1 MSWMT
6 IHRPEG
12 WCDLE
17 RISSWTNE
25 EIIEFYDD
33 RNNLSILTY
42 AGMLGLT
49 GGEVE
54 TILNGGTII

>member
-1 MSWMT
+1 MT

-54 TILNGGTII
+54 TILNGGTI

>member
-1 MSWMT
+1 MT

-33 RNNLSILTY
+33 RNNMSLLTY

-54 TILNGGTII
+54 TILNGGTI

>member
-1 MSWMT
+1 MT

-33 RNNLSILTY
+33 RSNMSLLTY

>member
-1 MSWMT
+1 MT

-33 RNNLSILTY
+33 RRNMSLLTY

-54 TILNGGTII
+54 TILNGGTI

>member
-1 MSWMT
+1 MT

-33 RNNLSILTY
+33 RNNMSLLTY